1 MKFKPKERKLS
12 LENIGWLKPI
22 PYQLEAY
29 NQTPCHY
36 FSDYYGKTIHWFPTD
51 SEEKY
56 NEHIK
61 YERNIRLLREN
72 GWLNTQIDYHIT
84 VQGFRHDGTQPDYT
98 AEKGGVLWLGDS
110 NTFGTGVPIEQTMPY
125 IAHHMNDITRNYRY
139 INFGLP
145 GFGID
150 TYYRVLK
157 YYIEQVKP
165 NYVIMTNPW
174 ISTRTEVYNEP
185 HERWDVI
192 SVQQND
198 PYWENRLQHLF
209 NDTACMMRW
218 TKCLDAIKWLCHS
231 NNAIFLCPEDSKSE
245 HTKNFKHMI
254 IPGDFARDLLHPG
267 IKNNQYNAEVM
278 NRVIDDVFK
287 STSK

>member
-1 MKFKPKERKLS
+1 MK
-12 LENIGWLKPI
+12 LEEIGWLQHI
-22 PYQLEAY
+22 PYQLEDF
-29 NQTPCHY
+29 NQTPCHWI
-36 FSDYYGKTIHWFPTD
+36 SEHYGQTVSWFPTD
-51 SEEKY
+51 SEERY
-56 NEHIK
+56 NEHLK
-61 YERNIRLLREN
+61 HKRNKRLLQEN
-72 GWLNTQIDYHIT
+72 GWINKQIDYHIT

-98 AEKGGVLWLGDS
+98 AQKGGVLWLGDS
-110 NTFGTGVPIEQTMPY
+110 NTFGTGVPIEETMPY
-125 IAHHMNDITRNYRY
+125 MTHYMNSITRGYRY

-150 TYYRVLK
+150 TYYRVLR

-185 HERWDVI
+185 FQRWDVVT
-192 SVQQND
+192 VQQDD

-209 NDTACMMRW
+209 NDTACMIRW

-245 HTKNFKHMI
+245 QVKGFRHMGI
-254 IPGDFARDLLHPG
+254 QGDFARDLMHPG